1 MTTCY
6 ILRTIIILFDQYWA
20 GKTKA
25 TNEESW
31 RTPIGGL
38 GDVGKG
44 PKPKFILSKTLL
56 MTIRKM
62 TMNRTGLDA
71 ETPTLETKDLW
82 QSAFLLVKGADLLD
96 VVPRPNNGKREVV
109 FIFKGDQVYEHI
121 REFKSGQAMCN
132 ITNLK
137 ASMNHLKDEMFRVI
151 KG

>member
-1 MTTCY
+1 MKMMEY
-6 ILRTIIILFDQYWA
+6 A
-20 GKTKA
+20 GS
-25 TNEESW
+25 N
-31 RTPIGGL
+31 
-38 GDVGKG
+38 
-44 PKPKFILSKTLL
+44 
-56 MTIRKM
+56 
-62 TMNRTGLDA
+62 

-109 FIFKGDQVYEHI
+109 FIFKGEQVYEHI

-151 KG
+151 NG